1 MMNAINLNEFTVNLR
16 ERKVTHRSGVVI
28 SFDSFET
35 EADWLQDD
43 CAKMRNPDLYNGY
56 PIRFGLNINGKLPG
70 LFRSALFSGDFNRH
84 ILEQLQSGK
93 LE

>member
-1 MMNAINLNEFTVNLR
+1 MNSINLNEFTVNLG

-43 CAKMRNPDLYNGY
+43 CAKMRNPDLYNGDALELGAAAKRAA
-56 PIRFGLNINGKLPG
+56 IRLGMKSQKP
-70 LFRSALFSGDFNRH
+70 
-84 ILEQLQSGK
+84 
-93 LE
+93 